1 MSGKQIVERSA
12 GAWNDRDRA
21 AFVDLYAP
29 DCELVTP
36 VQVGKGREA
45 IGEFWDTSMGIY
57 PDNRVRVT
65 LLVEE
70 GEVVVE
76 EGVAAGTNTGPIPLP
91 DGSQAPASG
100 RDISFPFAAV
110 HTIRD
115 GLIVGTRFYWD
126 AADVYR
132 QLGLA

>member
-1 MSGKQIVERSA
+1 MKQIIEQSA
-12 GAWNDRDRA
+12 DAWNTRDRA
-21 AFVDLYAP
+21 AFVDGYAA
-29 DCELVTP
+29 DCELSTP

-65 LLVEE
+65 LLVQE

-91 DGSQAPASG
+91 DGRQAPASG
-100 RDISFPFAAV
+100 NDISFPFVAV
-110 HTIRD
+110 HTIRG
-115 GLIVGTRFYWD
+115 GLIVSSRFYWD
-126 AADVYR
+126 GADVYR
-132 QLGLA
+132 QLGLS